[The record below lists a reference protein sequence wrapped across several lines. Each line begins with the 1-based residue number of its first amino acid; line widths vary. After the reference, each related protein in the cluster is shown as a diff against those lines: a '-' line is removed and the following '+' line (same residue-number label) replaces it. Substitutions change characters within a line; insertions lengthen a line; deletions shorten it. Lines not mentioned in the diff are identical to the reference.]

1 MRSHNSGSTS
11 PISLAAKKRQV
22 QSFSVC
28 KFVKYGPCN
37 RHRLNNR
44 LNEAR
49 LNQIDTPD
57 CNTHIATLMETK
69 RK

>member
-1 MRSHNSGSTS
+1 
-11 PISLAAKKRQV
+11 LQV
-22 QSFSVC
+22 CQVRALQ
-28 KFVKYGPCN
+28 PN
-37 RHRLNNR
+37 RLNEAR